1 MFGMRAAGLSRAA
14 ACLFA
19 TTVVGVGVFLS
30 AGAGQETSQN
40 AVPLR
45 VIIVPTQA
53 EAEQVLEELKIGADF
68 SVMARLR
75 SKDPTAADGGYMG
88 EIRPGSLRPELAEAL
103 KGAGPGQ
110 LSAIAKLP
118 AGFAILKVL
127 QPNEIK
133 DLDEAEQARQ
143 YYISQFESI
152 RDDFELGG
160 IGEADQAVSYYPKP
174 ANWFQDFKGACRIRD
189 ASWADAV
196 KRAEEYLS
204 PDVAARDRNRTAF
217 DTLKMME
224 ALGELHAY
232 MGDVDKSLP
241 IWEAAYAKAVT
252 DLPQAVT
259 YLDELLGIA
268 YFRKSEMAN
277 DVYTKPGD
285 KCIFP
290 FPPGFKY
297 ANTTYSE
304 KAIQRLLKVAQV
316 KPEDLEVRWMLN
328 LAYMTTGT
336 YPAAVPKEYLLPPSA
351 FESSESVGR
360 FTDVAPEAG
369 IDLFST
375 AGGLSVD
382 DFDGDGLFDAITS
395 SQDWCLPMHFYH
407 NNGDGTFTDRA
418 KEAGLSD
425 QLGGLSNIQTDYNN
439 DGCLDI
445 LVMRGGWEVPQRLS
459 LLKNNCN
466 GTFTDV
472 TMKAGLGN
480 IAISSQAAVWADVNN
495 DGLLDL
501 FVAGENQPNRLFLNN
516 GDGTFKDISH
526 SSGIDVV
533 RRAKAA
539 VAADYDRDGYMDFY
553 VSTYQGDSE
562 LWHNNHDLTF
572 TDVAKQAG
580 VPASAH
586 GFPAWFFDY
595 DNCGWPDLFVAS
607 YYMSVE
613 ETMKTYLGLPHKAN
627 TLKLY
632 KNLGN
637 GAFRDVTEQVGL
649 DKTFM
654 PMGANFGDVDNDG
667 YLDIY
672 LGNGD
677 PNFSSV
683 LPHVLLRNKEGK
695 SFVDI
700 TASSGTGEL
709 HKGHAVAFADMG
721 NNGHEDILTV
731 IGGAIR
737 GERHMFRLFENP
749 GNGNDWIRI
758 HLVGVKCNR
767 PAIGARI
774 KVTVNNEGRGTR
786 PIYRW
791 VNSGGSFGASPF
803 EQFFGLGPSA
813 RIESVEVEWPGNSSP
828 PQTFRNVEKDQV
840 IEIKEGAQ
848 NYTKLVRPK
857 FRLGGANRAA
867 AAGAR

>member
-1 MFGMRAAGLSRAA
+1 MFDMRAVRLFRAA

-19 TTVVGVGVFLS
+19 AALLGVGVFLS
-30 AGAGQETSQN
+30 AGAGQETSSN
-40 AVPLR
+40 PVPLR
-45 VIIVPTQA
+45 VIIVSTAA
-53 EAEQVLEELKIGADF
+53 EAEKILEQLKGGADF

-75 SKDPTAADGGYMG
+75 SKDGTAAEGGYMG
-88 EIRPGSLRPELAEAL
+88 EMRPTALRPELAEAL
-103 KGAGPGQ
+103 KGVGPGQ
-110 LSAIAKLP
+110 LSAIAKVP
-118 AGFAILKVL
+118 TGFAILKVL
-127 QPNEIK
+127 QPNEIP
-133 DLDEAEQARQ
+133 DIDEAEQTRQ
-143 YYISQFESI
+143 YAISQFESI
-152 RDDFELGG
+152 RYDFEISGL
-160 IGEADQAVSYYPKP
+160 GEADEAISLYPKP
-174 ANWFQDFKGACRIRD
+174 ADWFQDFKGACQMRD
-189 ASWADAV
+189 KSWADSV
-196 KRAEEYLS
+196 KRAEVYLS
-204 PDVAARDRNRTAF
+204 PDAAARDRNRSAF

-232 MGDVDKSLP
+232 QGDLDKALP

-252 DLPQAVT
+252 DLPQAVA
-259 YLDELLGIA
+259 YLEELLGIA
-268 YFRKSEMAN
+268 YYRKSESAN

-290 FPPGFKY
+290 FPTGFKY

-304 KAIQRLLKVAQV
+304 KAIQHLLKVAQL
-316 KPEDLEVRWMLN
+316 KPEDLEVRWVLN
-328 LAYMTTGT
+328 LAYMTMGM
-336 YPAAVPKEYLLPPSA
+336 YPAGVPKEYLIPPSA

-360 FTDVAPEAG
+360 FKDVASEAG
-369 IDLFST
+369 IDLYST

-395 SQDWCLPMHFYH
+395 SQDWCLPMHFFH

-418 KEAGLSD
+418 KEAGLSG
-425 QLGGLSNIQTDYNN
+425 QTGGLSNNQTDYNN

-445 LVMRGGWEVPQRLS
+445 LVMRGGWEIPQRLS

-480 IAISSQAAVWADVNN
+480 IAISSQAATWADVNN

-501 FVAGENQPNRLFLNN
+501 FVAAENQPNRLFLNN

-526 SSGIDVV
+526 SSGIDLV
-533 RRAKAA
+533 RWAKAV
-539 VAADYDRDGYMDFY
+539 VAADYDHDGYMDFY
-553 VSTYQGDSE
+553 VSTYRDDSE
-562 LWHNNHDLTF
+562 LWHNNHNLTF
-572 TDVAKQAG
+572 TNVAQQAG
-580 VPASAH
+580 VPSTAH

-595 DNCGWPDLFVAS
+595 DNDGWPDLFVAA

-613 ETMKTYLGLPHKAN
+613 ETMKSYLELPLKAN
-627 TLKLY
+627 TMKLY

-649 DKTFM
+649 NKTFM
-654 PMGANFGDVDNDG
+654 SMGANFGDVDNDG

-700 TASSGTGEL
+700 TASSGSGEL

-731 IGGAIR
+731 IGGATR
-737 GERHMFRLFENP
+737 GGRHMFRLFENP
-749 GNGNDWIRI
+749 GNSNDWIRI

>member
-1 MFGMRAAGLSRAA
+1 MRYSKSLRVAAWVAV
-14 ACLFA
+14 
-19 TTVVGVGVFLS
+19 T
-30 AGAGQETSQN
+30 AGAGLLLSVGAGQMTPPG

-53 EAEQVLEELKIGADF
+53 EAAQVLEQLKSGADF

-88 EIRPGSLRPELAEAL
+88 EMRPGSLRPELAEAL
-103 KGAGPGQ
+103 KGVGPSQ
-110 LSAIAKLP
+110 LSAITKVP

-127 QPNEIK
+127 QPNEIQ

-143 YYISQFESI
+143 YFISQFPSI
-152 RDDFELGG
+152 RYDFDICGL
-160 IGEADQAVSYYPKP
+160 GEADEAISYYPKP
-174 ANWFQDFKGACRIRD
+174 ADWFQDFKGACRIRD
-189 ASWADAV
+189 QSWAGSV

-204 PDVAARDRNRTAF
+204 PDVAARDHNRSAF

-232 MGDVDKSLP
+232 QGDLDKSLP

-252 DLPQAVT
+252 DVPQAVT
-259 YLDELLGIA
+259 YLEELLGIA
-268 YFRKSEMAN
+268 YYRKSEAAN

-304 KAIQRLLKVAQV
+304 KAIQHLLKVAQL
-316 KPEDLEVRWMLN
+316 KPEDLEVRWVLN
-328 LAYMTTGT
+328 LAYMTMGT
-336 YPAAVPKEYLLPPSA
+336 YPAAVPKEYLIPPST
-351 FESSESVGR
+351 FESSESIGR

-369 IDLFST
+369 IDLYST

-382 DFDGDGLFDAITS
+382 DFDGDGLFDLITS
-395 SQDWCLPMHFYH
+395 SMDWCLPMRFFH

-425 QLGGLSNIQTDYNN
+425 QLGGLENYQTDYNN

-445 LVMRGGWEVPQRLS
+445 LVMRGGWEVPQRMS

-480 IAISSQAAVWADVNN
+480 FAISSQAAVWADINN

-526 SSGIDVV
+526 SSGIDLV
-533 RRAKAA
+533 RWAKA
-539 VAADYDRDGYMDFY
+539 VTAADYDHDGYMDFY
-553 VSTYQGDSE
+553 VSTYRDDSE
-562 LWHNNHDLTF
+562 LWHNNHNLTF
-572 TDVAKQAG
+572 TNVAKQAG
-580 VPASAH
+580 VPGTAH
-586 GFPAWFFDY
+586 GFSTWFFDY
-595 DNCGWPDLFVAS
+595 DNDGWPDVFVAS

-613 ETMKTYLGLPHKAN
+613 ETMKSYLGLPHKAN
-627 TLKLY
+627 TMKLY

-649 DKTFM
+649 NKTFM
-654 PMGANFGDVDNDG
+654 SMGANFGDVDNDG

-683 LPHVLLRNKEGK
+683 VPHVLLRNKEGK

-709 HKGHAVAFADMG
+709 HKGHAVAFADIG

-731 IGGAIR
+731 IGGATR
-737 GERHMFRLFENP
+737 GGKHMFRLFENP
-749 GNGNDWIRI
+749 GNSNDWIRI

-767 PAIGARI
+767 PAVGARI
-774 KVTVNNEGRGTR
+774 KVTVTDNGGAPRS
-786 PIYRW
+786 IHRW
-791 VNSGGSFGASPF
+791 VNSGGSFGASPY

-813 RIESVEVEWPGNSSP
+813 QIQSIEVEWPGNSSP
-828 PQTFRNVEKDQV
+828 PQTFRNVEKNQV

-867 AAGAR
+867 AAGAK